1 LTIQQELIE
10 IEGNTKIGVVI
21 QDNKLYDL
29 EDQVKNLNNL
39 GINYLIDLSDNF
51 DVINDQI
58 KELLYY
64 INDYYI
70 SIPFI
75 NQVENDRNL
84 IQNVYEFLFVD
95 MYTVILPN
103 FVQITRY
110 TDFSSLDQF
119 IQLKYSDDKID
130 QLKNDL
136 LDAIQIVINS
146 LSKFKEL
153 LNEFNISEKIT
164 DITKIIHKYIYYVE
178 VISKNSNTSLKKFMK
193 NYLIPVFTKYENDLI
208 WRGGM

>member
-1 LTIQQELIE
+1 MTIQQELIE

-178 VISKNSNTSLKKFMK
+178 IISKNSNTSLKKFMK